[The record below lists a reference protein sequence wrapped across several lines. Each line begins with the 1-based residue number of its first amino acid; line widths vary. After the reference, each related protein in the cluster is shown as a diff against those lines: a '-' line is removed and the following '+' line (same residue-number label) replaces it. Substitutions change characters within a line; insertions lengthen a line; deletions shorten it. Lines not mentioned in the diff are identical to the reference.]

1 MRHVALFL
9 NSEKGHPGMG
19 QRRRHDDTTHTRLT
33 ERQAYWLEQLR
44 ACEASGLTTRAFAK
58 KHRLSVH
65 ALYQARKMRRRRE
78 AVASPVKKRSV
89 TFAKVRT
96 VPPVPVQGGLWR
108 VRLPNGAV
116 IELEA
121 PRGPDDRLRLLQSV
135 AGLS

>member
-1 MRHVALFL
+1 
-9 NSEKGHPGMG
+9 MG
-19 QRRRHDDTTHTRLT
+19 QRRPRDGTPPPRLT
-33 ERQAYWLEQLR
+33 ERQVYWLEQLR
-44 ACEASGLTTRAFAK
+44 VCEASGLTTRAFAK

-78 AVASPVKKRSV
+78 AVAFPAKKRSV

-96 VPPVPVQGGLWR
+96 VRPASAPGSMWR

-116 IELEA
+116 IELEP
-121 PRGPDDRLRLLQSV
+121 PRSPEDQVQLLQSV

>member
-1 MRHVALFL
+1 
-9 NSEKGHPGMG
+9 MG
-19 QRRRHDDTTHTRLT
+19 QRRSRDDTPPTRLT
-33 ERQAYWLEQLR
+33 ERQAYWLEQLQ
-44 ACEASGLTTRAFAK
+44 ACEASGLTTRAFSQ

-121 PRGPDDRLRLLQSV
+121 PRGPEDRLRLLQSV